1 MRSLVSR
8 FVLSTLSVTFTGLAT
23 PVIADAERTLSGIT
37 VHALTLH
44 AASNSYQLI
53 AISAAQPGRIARSV
67 TLSGLDDGERL
78 LGIDY
83 RVAYGV
89 MFALGSSNRVFT
101 VDVVSGA
108 LTPVGTSAFASGL
121 EGERFGFDFN
131 PAADRIRIVSER
143 GLNLRVH
150 PETSAIVDY
159 EPDEAGL
166 QPDAALSYA
175 VGDLHAG
182 QAPRIVAAAYT
193 YNTEDEKLTTN
204 FAIDAARGT
213 LVRQGS
219 IEGQQPVVSPNSGQL
234 HTVGALGIEGI
245 VDAHFDISDVTNTAL
260 AAVTTT
266 TDARPTLFRIDLG
279 SGKAEPIG
287 IIGTADSVLGLAI
300 EP

>member
-44 AASNSYQLI
+44 AALNSYQLI

-67 TLSGLDDGERL
+67 TLSGLEDGERL

-204 FAIDAARGT
+204 FAIDAERGM

-234 HTVGALGIEGI
+234 HTVGALGVDGI
-245 VDAHFDISDVTNTAL
+245 TDAHFDISDVTNTAL
-260 AAVTTT
+260 VALSTAA
-266 TDARPTLFRIDLG
+266 DARPTLYRIDLG
-279 SGKAEPIG
+279 SGKAEPMG
-287 IIGTADSVLGLAI
+287 IIGRGDKLLGLAI

>member
-8 FVLSTLSVTFTGLAT
+8 LVVSTLSTALAGLAT
-23 PVIADAERTLSGIT
+23 PVIADAERTPAGIT
-37 VHALTLH
+37 LHALTQT
-44 AASNSYQLI
+44 AASDAYQLI

-67 TLSGLDDGERL
+67 TLSGLEDGERL

-204 FAIDAARGT
+204 FAIDAERGM

-219 IEGQQPVVSPNSGQL
+219 IEGQQPAVSPNSGQL

-260 AAVTTT
+260 AAVITT
-266 TDARPTLFRIDLG
+266 TDARPTLYRIDLG